1 MNKQTEQRLQAWF
14 DKELGPDEARAVEA
28 LLEGDGEARAYVEQ
42 LERMRASLQQA
53 HAEGR
58 MAAPA
63 WEQLAGRLDRPAAG
77 ARRPAIGFPRMI
89 GAVAAVMLLGI
100 AVWLPFRQAGEI
112 PPATDLL
119 VDRVELVETDLEGA
133 TAVVYLDQPSGW
145 TVIWVFEA
153 EPPADI

>member
-1 MNKQTEQRLQAWF
+1 
-14 DKELGPDEARAVEA
+14 
-28 LLEGDGEARAYVEQ
+28 
-42 LERMRASLQQA
+42 
-53 HAEGR
+53 
-58 MAAPA
+58 
-63 WEQLAGRLDRPAAG
+63 
-77 ARRPAIGFPRMI
+77 MI